1 MNIDRFVE
9 LCIKK
14 GNADESGQYKIGNK
28 CYDLLFEC
36 YNDIKDNKELNK
48 LLSLLTHEN
57 CYVRLWSAFFLLDS
71 YKNEA
76 EKVLLEL
83 SQESGLIGFT
93 SEMTLK
99 EWKKKNNI
107 DQSAD

>member
-1 MNIDRFVE
+1 MDIDRFVE

-14 GNADESGQYKIGNK
+14 GNADESGQYNIGNE
-28 CYDLLFEC
+28 CYDLIFKC
-36 YNDIKDNKELNK
+36 YNDIKINDEEDE
-48 LLSLLTHEN
+48 LLSLINHKN
-57 CYVRLWSAFFLLDS
+57 CYVRLYAAFFLLDS
-71 YKNEA
+71 YKDEA

-99 EWKKKNNI
+99 EWKKKNKIN
-107 DQSAD
+107 